1 MKTKDYVKELRGK
14 DVAALKEELVSLR
27 REQFS
32 VRMQAA
38 TGQLVTNNLI
48 GQVRRKIA
56 RVKTLMR
63 EQVKA

>member
-14 DVAALKEELVSLR
+14 DAAALKEELASLR

-32 VRMQAA
+32 VRIQAA
-38 TGQLVTNNLI
+38 TGQLVKNNLI

-56 RVKTLMR
+56 RVKTMMR